1 MANLPSWVAP
11 MTKPAQGLQNL
22 AQTYTQPHNARTGGW
37 DGQGPN
43 PNQPLQHPVQHPMQQ
58 PQQPQNQSQNPLQ
71 NPPQNPQTGLQGLE
85 SRISP
90 ELMQLMQPF
99 VGMMQGQGGGMK
111 GLLGF
116 QPVEH
121 DPFKP
126 NQQQTNT
133 GGGGGL
139 YGQ

>member
-11 MTKPAQGLQNL
+11 MTKPAQGFQNL
-22 AQTYTQPHNARTGGW
+22 AQTYTQPMRQPKTGGW

-43 PNQPLQHPVQHPMQQ
+43 PNQSVQHPVQHPMQQ
-58 PQQPQNQSQNPLQ
+58 VPNQPQNQPQNL
-71 NPPQNPQTGLQGLE
+71 PQNPQNGLQGLE

-90 ELMQLMQPF
+90 ELMQLLQPF

-139 YGQ
+139 YGG